1 MTTLTCIK
9 EAVERTGFSPDVIEY
24 LYDEF
29 IEETN
34 DEDFFEYLADQVGG
48 AAFIITASNEA
59 SIGNCLAAYDAGF
72 RSVVDETFDAQAE
85 AELLAAE
92 EDLYLV
98 DGGELTKED

>member
-48 AAFIITASNEA
+48 AAFIIAASDEA

>member
-34 DEDFFEYLADQVGG
+34 DEDFFEYLADQVGS
-48 AAFIITASNEA
+48 AAFIIAASDEA
-59 SIGNCLAAYDAGF
+59 PIGTCLAAYDAGF

-85 AELLAAE
+85 ADLLAAE

>member
-48 AAFIITASNEA
+48 AAFIIAASDEA
-59 SIGNCLAAYDAGF
+59 PIGTCLAAYDAGF

-98 DGGELTKED
+98 DGGEQTKED

>member
-48 AAFIITASNEA
+48 ASFIIAASNEA
-59 SIGNCLAAYDAGF
+59 PIGNCLAAYDAGF

-85 AELLAAE
+85 ADLLAAE

-98 DGGELTKED
+98 DGGEQTKED